1 MKNKSWQQS
10 QILPLALVGLMAL
23 TRFDHFGNAVALPDA
38 TLAVFFFAGL
48 GSTPRWLAAFL
59 LLEAAL
65 IDFVAISEFNVSDFC
80 ISSAY
85 VFLIPAYAVMW
96 LGGAY
101 AKAYIGLRFA
111 DSLKSLGIA
120 ALSTTLSFFI
130 SNTSFYLLSQNIGHR
145 SAGAF
150 ADQFVRYYP
159 AYFASTLIYIA
170 IGYAIVKLW
179 KAAQWKSLAES

>member
-1 MKNKSWQQS
+1 MTTFISKT
-10 QILPLALVGLMAL
+10 ILPLSLTGILAL

-48 GSTPRWLAAFL
+48 GSTPRWLTVLL

-80 ISSAY
+80 ISPAY

-96 LGGAY
+96 LGGGY

-120 ALSTTLSFFI
+120 AVSTTLSFFI
-130 SNTSFYLLSQNIGHR
+130 SNASFYLLSQNIANR
-145 SAGAF
+145 SASTF
-150 ADQFVRYYP
+150 ADQFIRYYP
-159 AYFASTLIYIA
+159 VYFASALIYIV

-179 KAAQWKSLAES
+179 KAAKLNSLAES